1 MGPAL
6 RSSVN
11 IVRSIRSSLFQIRAG
26 VARPTA
32 LEECNGS
39 LSEGSCDSSGE
50 RKRNKQRRQTVA
62 ARQKKGGG
70 GGGKRETKMED
81 NRNSWNSCK
90 RDRPGGE
97 HGRATKKTR
106 VATRRTHTSVSFTR
120 SVLSLFTYA
129 RTIDARVKHTNGLV
143 FIV

>member
-1 MGPAL
+1 MQQFAL
-6 RSSVN
+6 RR
-11 IVRSIRSSLFQIRAG
+11 IVRFFGR
-26 VARPTA
+26 
-32 LEECNGS
+32 
-39 LSEGSCDSSGE
+39 E

-62 ARQKKGGG
+62 ARQKKDGGG
-70 GGGKRETKMED
+70 GDKRETKVED

-129 RTIDARVKHTNGLV
+129 RTIGARVKHTNDSFSSCENIVRAAMQMRDVWVRRTV
-143 FIV
+143 FSTVLSERNSRDL